1 MRRCAAAGYHAYRRE
16 HPNGY
21 NATEVARFLLAN
33 TAFPR
38 SVGLNLTQ
46 IEWHLTTLRSRYF
59 LRMTM
64 ALERLDH
71 LNGMM
76 TYQNVAELV
85 GQRLSPFLD
94 YVQRE
99 IGSSHQD
106 IIETFA
112 A

>member
-1 MRRCAAAGYHAYRRE
+1 
-16 HPNGY
+16 
-21 NATEVARFLLAN
+21 
-33 TAFPR
+33 
-38 SVGLNLTQ
+38 
-46 IEWHLTTLRSRYF
+46 
-59 LRMTM
+59 MTM